1 MNARNY
7 ICVFRAD
14 PNVDDNV
21 VDLGQDPDFSP
32 PVPTWGICRPQV
44 RAKWVSVGSYVV
56 FIGYALV
63 ASPPGASIRT
73 KG

>member
-1 MNARNY
+1 MCERNY
-7 ICVFRAD
+7 LCVFRAD
-14 PNVDDNV
+14 PDIDDDV
-21 VDLGQDPDFSP
+21 VDLGQDPDLSP
-32 PVPTWGICRPQV
+32 LVSTRGICRPQV